1 MRTFGEDIPHSMYI
15 VSRYVIMGNFC
26 GNPSISVPVGYSS
39 DEGLP
44 IGLLIHTSWWTED
57 LMFRIGNAVEDFSP
71 LKTPKIYYDVL
82 KDNIN
87 SENGSM
93 TPDVKSPMI

>member
-1 MRTFGEDIPHSMYI
+1 
-15 VSRYVIMGNFC
+15 MGNFC

-39 DEGLP
+39 KEGLP

-57 LMFRIGNAVEDFSP
+57 LMFRIGNAVKDYSP
-71 LKTPKIYYDVL
+71 LKTPKIYCDVL

-87 SENGSM
+87 NENGSM
-93 TPDVKSPMI
+93 TSDAKSSMI

>member
-1 MRTFGEDIPHSMYI
+1 MSPIPFYI

-39 DEGLP
+39 EEGLP
-44 IGLLIHTSWWTED
+44 IGLLIHTSWWRED
-57 LMFRIGNAVEDFSP
+57 LMFRIGNVVKDFSQ
-71 LKTPKIYYDVL
+71 LKTPKICYDVL
-82 KDNIN
+82 KGNIN

-93 TPDVKSPMI
+93 TSDAKSPMI